1 MARRKGSVAKP
12 KSIVKAVEEDVDTI
26 HARLCNE
33 YPEVDSSLIYVMLLD
48 IETRSQDS
56 LDALSQDLEKLSID
70 AKAQDPSAH
79 RRYQSNTLDDT
90 DEPDTSCFS
99 DSIFLESTATG
110 SSSPSSDLNATPGM
124 EFLLAVFPQ
133 SSPATLQR
141 VLEDYGDE
149 DSGEVDMEKVIGE
162 IMSLELVREL
172 QERGLDDEMA
182 SNPVDEERKRDWTS
196 VEKKKAPK
204 RKKAKSVS
212 TTASDRSSATSAQ
225 ASKTFVLSDIRQQ
238 ANRQSSKLPGITTQ
252 GTFNDPWMKVAS
264 LSARLAQLLPPLT
277 SSHFSSLLHNPRFS
291 SPAEAI
297 RHELARIGDQD
308 KDPPDNKFNMAL
320 ARFLELLQCQ
330 GGGEV
335 EDAVACL
342 KAAKLVAE
350 RALDLVYLLRDL
362 DAGEPI
368 MVHSPRSTPSSPIS
382 TQASSSNDL
391 TRAIRIP
398 LPLSP
403 VASVRSPSF
412 SSSTNWP
419 TPRSPRSQT
428 EDWTKVTRERKR
440 NANNKTFEVDP
451 LAAFIPAYAG
461 RPAGWRSESGRA
473 AWEPD
478 LSDETS
484 EKDCREMAAYYRKR
498 REETVRQAS
507 RYWRGNGGGTRNGVN
522 VGRGGEVAL
531 YYAEEA
537 REFERKSREWSM
549 KAAKAMVNSRQ
560 AKSNDTNSIDLHGTN
575 TQEALEIA
583 REAVQDWWSTYGS
596 EDGKVPSKYF
606 SIITGQGNHSR
617 GGVGVL
623 GPAVKNFLDGE
634 GWRFTQK
641 PGTFVVTGSI
651 RRRSRNF
658 Y

>member
-1 MARRKGSVAKP
+1 M
-12 KSIVKAVEEDVDTI
+12 
-26 HARLCNE
+26 
-33 YPEVDSSLIYVMLLD
+33 DSSLIYALLLELED
-48 IETRSQDS
+48 RSQES
-56 LDALSQDLEKLSID
+56 LNALSQNLEKLAID
-70 AKAQDPSAH
+70 AGAEDPSAH
-79 RRYQSNTLDDT
+79 RRYQTNTLDDT

-110 SSSPSSDLNATPGM
+110 SSSPSSDLNAKPGM
-124 EFLLAVFPQ
+124 EFLLTVFPR

-149 DSGEVDMEKVIGE
+149 DSGDVDMEKVIEE

-172 QERGLDDEMA
+172 EERGLEDEIA
-182 SNPVDEERKRDWTS
+182 NDQVDEERKRDWSS
-196 VEKKKAPK
+196 VEKKKVPK

-212 TTASDRSSATSAQ
+212 ATTSDRPSAQ
-225 ASKTFVLSDIRQQ
+225 SSRTFVLSDIRQQ
-238 ANRQSSKLPGITTQ
+238 ANRQSSKPPGIATQ
-252 GTFNDPWMKVAS
+252 GTLNDPWTKVAS

-277 SSHFSSLLHNPRFS
+277 SSHFSSLLHNPAFA

-297 RHELARIGDQD
+297 RQELARIGDQD
-308 KDPPDNKFNMAL
+308 KDPPGNKSDTVL
-320 ARFLELLQCQ
+320 AGFLELLQCRD
-330 GGGEV
+330 GE
-335 EDAVACL
+335 EMKDAMVCL
-342 KAAKLVAE
+342 KASKLVVE

-368 MVHSPRSTPSSPIS
+368 VVHSPLSTPSSPIS
-382 TQASSSNDL
+382 TQASSSSDL
-391 TRAIRIP
+391 TRAIVTP

-403 VASVRSPSF
+403 VSSLRSPAF
-412 SSSTNWP
+412 GSSTNWP
-419 TPRSPRSQT
+419 KTPSHRSQT
-428 EDWTKVTRERKR
+428 EDWTKVTHERKR
-440 NANNKTFEVDP
+440 NANKNFEVDP

-498 REETVRQAS
+498 REETLRQAS
-507 RYWRGNGGGTRNGVN
+507 RYWKGNGGGTRNGVN

-537 REFERKSREWSM
+537 REFERQSREWSM

-560 AKSNDTNSIDLHGTN
+560 AKSKDSNSIDLHGTN
-575 TQEALEIA
+575 TQEALAIA
-583 REAVQDWWSTYGS
+583 REAVHDWWSTYGS
-596 EDGKVPSKYF
+596 EDGKGPTKYF
-606 SIITGQGNHSR
+606 SIITGRGNHSR
-617 GGVGVL
+617 GGVGVI
-623 GPAVKNFLDGE
+623 GPAVKNFLESE
-634 GWRFTQK
+634 GWRFTQR
-641 PGTFVVTGSI
+641 PGTFVVTGSV
-651 RRRSRNF
+651 RKRTRDF